1 MPQDS
6 VVFEDIRQECDA
18 LIRQVCTKMFRGKEY
33 NQTNVATW
41 ISQANEGIIKLLRE
55 HNGSFK
61 YLVNTIVLQKKQN
74 ESGEDQPNVI
84 DMAAECYWNQ
94 STDGELTVQWE
105 ENAQMSVIVTL
116 FACAL

>member
-1 MPQDS
+1 
-6 VVFEDIRQECDA
+6 
-18 LIRQVCTKMFRGKEY
+18 MFRGKEY

-55 HNGSFK
+55 HNGNFK